1 MSYENRKDQDLCD
14 IKLQILNLCRM
25 KSQNRGFLTTQRT
38 LTGINSSERLQLLYG
53 MKIFAF
59 SYDMEAGSDI
69 ENSSDME
76 AGINMEKL

>member
-1 MSYENRKDQDLCD
+1 M
-14 IKLQILNLCRM
+14 
-25 KSQNRGFLTTQRT
+25 
-38 LTGINSSERLQLLYG
+38 LYG

-76 AGINMEKL
+76 AGSNVEKL

>member
-1 MSYENRKDQDLCD
+1 M
-14 IKLQILNLCRM
+14 
-25 KSQNRGFLTTQRT
+25 
-38 LTGINSSERLQLLYG
+38 LYG

-59 SYDMEAGSDI
+59 LYDMEAGSDI